1 VNKNNDSALHLYL
14 SSDNALTTRQ
24 FKRGSK
30 MNDQTKLA
38 LFDALKAYLFQSS
51 SAMKDSIKALVL
63 DPLLAS
69 RVDVLNDA
77 LDSARVLL
85 SKVNHHFII

>member
-1 VNKNNDSALHLYL
+1 
-14 SSDNALTTRQ
+14 
-24 FKRGSK
+24 

-38 LFDALKAYLFQSS
+38 LFDSLKANLFQSS
-51 SAMKDSIKALVL
+51 SAMDDSIKALVL
-63 DPLLAS
+63 DPMQAS

-85 SKVNHHFII
+85 SKVNHHFLI